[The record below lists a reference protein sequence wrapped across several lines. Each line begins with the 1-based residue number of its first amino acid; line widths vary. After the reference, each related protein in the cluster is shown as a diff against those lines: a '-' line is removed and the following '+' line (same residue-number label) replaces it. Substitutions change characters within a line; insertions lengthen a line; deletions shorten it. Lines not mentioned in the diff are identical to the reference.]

1 MSLKLT
7 LHEDMKSALRAG
19 EKERLGTIRM
29 ALAAI
34 KTRELDEG
42 ELDDPQLL
50 AVIEK
55 MIKQR
60 RESIVH
66 YERGKRADLVDKETA
81 EIGVLQGYLPEPLS
95 ESELE
100 ALIDEV
106 VAATGAASI
115 KDMRRV
121 MGQIKSRALS
131 RADMGAVS
139 ARVRA
144 KLSG

>member
-42 ELDDPQLL
+42 ELDDPQVH

-66 YERGKRADLVDKETA
+66 YERGNRADLVDKETA

-115 KDMRRV
+115 KDMARV
-121 MGQIKSRALS
+121 MGQIKSRALG
-131 RADMGAVS
+131 RADMGAAS
-139 ARVRA
+139 ARVRE

>member
-34 KTRELDEG
+34 KTRELDAG
-42 ELDDPQLL
+42 ELDDSQVH

-66 YERGKRADLVDKETA
+66 FERGNRADLVEKETA

-95 ESELE
+95 ASGLE

-106 VAATGAASI
+106 IAATGAASI
-115 KDMRRV
+115 KDMGRV
-121 MGQIKSRALS
+121 MGQIKRRAQG
-131 RADMGAVS
+131 RADMGAAS
-139 ARVRA
+139 ARVRE
-144 KLSG
+144 KLSS